1 MESFIHN
8 EHEVSTMER
17 LITYSKSYSNT
28 TAPSNTRRQ
37 DTLTER
43 CVMFEAVFQCKL
55 MLRAR
60 SCNWISGEEAFTK
73 IKLHHEKLLRVG
85 SGYNSMNILV

>member
-1 MESFIHN
+1 
-8 EHEVSTMER
+8 
-17 LITYSKSYSNT
+17 
-28 TAPSNTRRQ
+28 
-37 DTLTER
+37 
-43 CVMFEAVFQCKL
+43 MFEAVFQCKL

-85 SGYNSMNILV
+85 SGYNSMNILVDNVSIFVCSCFHED

>member
-1 MESFIHN
+1 
-8 EHEVSTMER
+8 
-17 LITYSKSYSNT
+17 
-28 TAPSNTRRQ
+28 
-37 DTLTER
+37 
-43 CVMFEAVFQCKL
+43 MFEAVFQCKL

-85 SGYNSMNILV
+85 SGYNSMNILVYTGTFSKDFFSQGAVI

>member
-1 MESFIHN
+1 
-8 EHEVSTMER
+8 
-17 LITYSKSYSNT
+17 
-28 TAPSNTRRQ
+28 
-37 DTLTER
+37 
-43 CVMFEAVFQCKL
+43 MFEAVFQCKL